1 MAEIRP
7 VASGPETRTSAPG
20 QSWLR
25 AAVVGL
31 LLFIFLC
38 GIRGMSTGFEGLGGD
53 VLGTFFQ
60 ATENPFVALVVGILA
75 TTLMQSSSVTT
86 SMVVALVAA
95 PDNPLPI
102 ANAIPMIMG
111 ANIGTTVT
119 NTIVALGHM
128 GRPEEFRRAYAAAT
142 CHDFFN
148 FLAVAVLLPLEIMTG
163 FLAKLSHTLA
173 GVVGTGGG
181 GKYPNPLKDA
191 AKAVV
196 NPVKDAIYGVIPG
209 EQLASLVM
217 ILVSMSVIFLALYY
231 LVKLMRNAAASR
243 VKVYMT
249 RALDA
254 SPYIA
259 MLVGMVMTVI
269 VQSSSITT
277 SLMVPLAGAG
287 IVTLRQIFPVTLGS
301 NIGTTMTALL
311 ASMAAPQ
318 ETAAL
323 AVQIALVHLLFNL
336 TGIALIFTVPAI
348 REIPLRAA
356 RGLANLAVRSKKL
369 AILYLVFLFY
379 VLPALLVAATRGW

>member
-1 MAEIRP
+1 
-7 VASGPETRTSAPG
+7 
-20 QSWLR
+20 
-25 AAVVGL
+25 
-31 LLFIFLC
+31 
-38 GIRGMSTGFEGLGGD
+38 
-53 VLGTFFQ
+53 
-60 ATENPFVALVVGILA
+60 
-75 TTLMQSSSVTT
+75 
-86 SMVVALVAA
+86 
-95 PDNPLPI
+95 
-102 ANAIPMIMG
+102 
-111 ANIGTTVT
+111 
-119 NTIVALGHM
+119 
-128 GRPEEFRRAYAAAT
+128 
-142 CHDFFN
+142 
-148 FLAVAVLLPLEIMTG
+148 MTG

-181 GKYPNPLKDA
+181 GTYPNPLKVA

-196 NPVKDAIYGVIPG
+196 NPVRDAIYGVIPG

-217 ILVSMSVIFLALYY
+217 VLVSMGVIFLALYY
-231 LVKLMRNAAASR
+231 LVKLLRNAAASR
-243 VKVYMT
+243 VQVYMT

-277 SLMVPLAGAG
+277 SLMVPLAGAR

-301 NIGTTMTALL
+301 NLGTTVTALL

-323 AVQIALVHLLFNL
+323 AVQIALVHLIFNL

-369 AILYLVFLFY
+369 AILYLVSLFY
-379 VLPALLVAATRGW
+379 ALPALLVVATRAW

>member
-1 MAEIRP
+1 VPSR
-7 VASGPETRTSAPG
+7 PETRTSSPG
-20 QSWLR
+20 ESWLR

-148 FLAVAVLLPLEIMTG
+148 FMAVAVLLPLEIMTG

-181 GKYPNPLKDA
+181 GTYANPLKVA

-209 EQLASLVM
+209 EQIASLVM
-217 ILVSMSVIFLALYY
+217 SLVSMGAIFLALYF
-231 LVKLMRNAAASR
+231 LVKLLRNAAASR
-243 VKVYMT
+243 VQVYMT

-277 SLMVPLAGAG
+277 SLMVPLAGAR
-287 IVTLRQIFPVTLGS
+287 IVTLRQVFPVTLGA
-301 NIGTTMTALL
+301 NIGTTVTALL
-311 ASMAAPQ
+311 ASMAAPP

-323 AVQIALVHLLFNL
+323 AVQIALVHLIFNL
-336 TGIALIFTVPAI
+336 TAIAMIFIVPAI

-356 RGLANLAVRSKKL
+356 QGLANLAVRSKKL
-369 AILYLVFLFY
+369 AILYLVLLFY

>member
-1 MAEIRP
+1 MAEIRRVP
-7 VASGPETRTSAPG
+7 SRLETRASAPG
-20 QSWLR
+20 QNWLR
-25 AAVVGL
+25 AAVVAL

-86 SMVVALVAA
+86 SMIVALVAA

-148 FLAVAVLLPLEIMTG
+148 FGAVAVLLPLEIMTG

-173 GVVGTGGG
+173 GVVGTGAGG
-181 GKYPNPLKDA
+181 TYPNPLKVA
-191 AKAVV
+191 TKAVV
-196 NPVKDAIYGVIPG
+196 NPVKDAIYGVIPA
-209 EQLASLVM
+209 EQLASLV
-217 ILVSMSVIFLALYY
+217 ISLVSMGAIFLALYY
-231 LVKLMRNAAASR
+231 LVKLLRNAAASR
-243 VKVYMT
+243 VQVYMT

-259 MLVGMVMTVI
+259 MLVGMVMTVM

-277 SLMVPLAGAG
+277 SLMVPLAGAR
-287 IVTLRQIFPVTLGS
+287 IVTLRQVFPVTLGA
-301 NIGTTMTALL
+301 NIGTTVTALL
-311 ASMAAPQ
+311 ASMAAPP

-323 AVQIALVHLLFNL
+323 AVQIALVHLIFNL
-336 TGIALIFTVPAI
+336 TAIAMIFTVPAI

-379 VLPALLVAATRGW
+379 VLPALLVAATRGG